1 MCGIAGLMSR
11 DGSAPDPVLLSR
23 LADALA
29 HRGPDGSGRHGL
41 GGVGMVQTRL
51 AIIDLETGDQPL
63 HSDVGHVLV
72 ANGEIYNYRD
82 LRHAIAPDRLKTRS
96 DCEPPLL
103 LYGDHQE
110 AGLDQLRGMYAIA
123 VHDPTRGRLVLSRD
137 PFGIKPLYFAECPQ
151 GIAFASEPKVLIEA
165 GLVNR
170 TLVPE
175 KAMELLQLQFTT
187 GAETPFQGIRRVLP
201 GETLSVEGGHVVSR
215 RVRQALPEGPPEA
228 ISEAE
233 AMNRLDRALTDSV
246 RVHLQSDVGYGM
258 FLSGGIDSR
267 VLLAL
272 IARETG
278 RPVKAYTASF
288 PGSAAHDERDAAKA
302 MAKRF
307 GAEHVQIDF
316 TADDFWTLLPQVAAA
331 LDDPCSDYAALPTF
345 KLAAVAAEEQK
356 VVLTGEGGD
365 ELFGGYGRYRAA
377 MRPWWRGG
385 KSPRARGLMDG
396 LHILR
401 TEDQSWR
408 DGVRSAEIAVSAG
421 GRSRLQVAQAL
432 DCADWL
438 PQDLLTKLDRCLM
451 AHGLEGRTPFLDPV
465 VVQAAFCL
473 PDRLKVRG
481 RMGKWLLRLYLEN
494 LAPGAGAFDRK
505 RGFTVPVG
513 EWIRARDGA
522 LGELVANQ
530 EGVQA
535 LCHAKAVPG
544 LFKATD
550 KRAGQAAW
558 GLLFFALWHQIHIV
572 GSKPGPTP
580 EETLASA

>member
-1 MCGIAGLMSR
+1 MCGIAGFMSR
-11 DGSAPDPVLLSR
+11 DGSAPDPALLSR

-29 HRGPDGSGRHGL
+29 HRGPDGSGLHRQGDM
-41 GGVGMVQTRL
+41 GMVQTRL

-63 HSDVGHVLV
+63 RSDAGIALV
-72 ANGEIYNYRD
+72 ANGEIYNYKD
-82 LRHAIAPDRLKTRS
+82 LRNAMPPARLKTQS

-103 LYGDHQE
+103 LYGDQHE
-110 AGLDQLRGMYAIA
+110 AGLDMLRGMFAIA
-123 VHDPTRGRLVLSRD
+123 LHDSARSRVVLSRD
-137 PFGIKPLYFAECPQ
+137 PFGIKPLYIAETPN
-151 GIAFASEPKVLIEA
+151 GIAFASEPKTLLEA
-165 GLVNR
+165 GLANR
-170 TLVPE
+170 TLAPE

-187 GAETPFQGIRRVLP
+187 GAETPFRDIRRVLP
-201 GETLSVEGGHVVSR
+201 GETLSIEGGRVVSR
-215 RVRQALPEGPPEA
+215 RMRPALPEGPPEA
-228 ISEAE
+228 IGEPEAL
-233 AMNRLDRALTDSV
+233 ARLDRALTDSV

-258 FLSGGIDSR
+258 FLSGGIDSS

-288 PGSAAHDERDAAKA
+288 PGSAAHDEREAAQA

-307 GAEHVQIDF
+307 GAEHVQIEF
-316 TADDFWTLLPQVAAA
+316 TADDFWSLLPQVAAA

-345 KLAAVAAEEQK
+345 KLAAVAAAEQK

-385 KSPRARGLMDG
+385 RSPRGRGLMDG
-396 LHILR
+396 LRILQ

-408 DGVRSAEIAVSAG
+408 DGVHSAEIAASIG

-451 AHGLEGRTPFLDPV
+451 AHGLEGRTPFLDPAV
-465 VVQAAFCL
+465 AQAAFRL

-481 RMGKWLLRLYLEN
+481 RMGKWLLRQYLEE
-494 LAPGAGAFDRK
+494 LAPGAGAFERK
-505 RGFTVPVG
+505 RGFTVPVA
-513 EWIRARDGA
+513 EWIRARGGG
-522 LGELVANQ
+522 LGELVAKQ
-530 EGVQA
+530 EGVQS
-535 LCHAKAVPG
+535 LCHAQAIPA

-558 GLLFFALWHQIHIV
+558 GLLFFALWHQIHIMGGKV
-572 GSKPGPTP
+572 GSTS
-580 EETLASA
+580 EETLS

>member
-1 MCGIAGLMSR
+1 MCGIAGFISR
-11 DGSAPDPVLLSR
+11 DGRLPDPAVLSR
-23 LADALA
+23 LADAMA
-29 HRGPDGSGRHGL
+29 HRGPDGSGQHRL
-41 GGVGMVQTRL
+41 GDTGMVQTRL

-63 HSDVGHVLV
+63 HSNAGHALI
-72 ANGEIYNYRD
+72 ANGEIYNYKD
-82 LRHAIAPDRLKTRS
+82 LRSTLPAEHLKTLS

-103 LYGDHQE
+103 LYGEQQE
-110 AGLDQLRGMYAIA
+110 AGLDLLRGMYAIA
-123 VHDPTRGRLVLSRD
+123 LHDPVHRRVVLSRD
-137 PFGIKPLYFAECPQ
+137 PFGIKPLYIAECPD
-151 GIAFASEPKVLIEA
+151 GIAFASEPKTLLDA
-165 GLVNR
+165 GLASR

-175 KAMELLQLQFTT
+175 KAVELLQLQFTT
-187 GAETPFQGIRRVLP
+187 GAETPFRDIRRVLP
-201 GETLSVEGGHVVSR
+201 GETLTIEGGHVTAR
-215 RVRQALPEGPPEA
+215 RMRPALPEGPPET
-228 ISEAE
+228 IGEAE
-233 AMNRLDRALTDSV
+233 ALARLDSALTDSV

-258 FLSGGIDSR
+258 FLSGGIDSS

-288 PGSAAHDERDAAKA
+288 PGTAAHDERQAAQA

-307 GAEHVQIDF
+307 GAEYVQIEF
-316 TADDFWTLLPQVAAA
+316 TADDFWSLLPQVAAV
-331 LDDPCSDYAALPTF
+331 LDDSCSDYAALPTF
-345 KLAAVAAEEQK
+345 KLAAEAAAEQK

-385 KSPRARGLMDG
+385 KAPRARGLMDG
-396 LHILR
+396 LRVLK

-408 DGVRSAEIAVSAG
+408 DGVHSAEIPASTG

-451 AHGLEGRTPFLDPV
+451 AHGLEGRTPFLDPAV
-465 VVQAAFCL
+465 AAAAFRL

-481 RMGKWLLRLYLEN
+481 RMGKWLLRQYLEG
-494 LAPGAGAFDRK
+494 LAPGSGAFERK
-505 RGFTVPVG
+505 RGFTVPVA
-513 EWIRARDGA
+513 EWIQARGEA
-522 LGELVANQ
+522 LGEMVAAQ

-535 LCHAKAVPG
+535 LCHAAAVPA
-544 LFKATD
+544 LFRATD

-558 GLLFFALWHQIHIV
+558 GLLFFALWHQIHIMD
-572 GSKPGPTP
+572 GKPGPTP
-580 EETLASA
+580 EETLAAR

>member
-1 MCGIAGLMSR
+1 MCGIAGFMSR
-11 DGSAPDPVLLSR
+11 DGSAPDPALLSR

-29 HRGPDGSGRHGL
+29 HRGPDGSGLHRQGDM
-41 GGVGMVQTRL
+41 GMVQTRL

-63 HSDVGHVLV
+63 HSDAGIALV
-72 ANGEIYNYRD
+72 ANGEIYNYKD
-82 LRHAIAPDRLKTRS
+82 LRNAMPPARLKTQS

-103 LYGDHQE
+103 LYGDQHE
-110 AGLDQLRGMYAIA
+110 AGLDMLRGMFAIA
-123 VHDPTRGRLVLSRD
+123 LHDSARSRVVLSRD
-137 PFGIKPLYFAECPQ
+137 PFGIKPLYIAETPN
-151 GIAFASEPKVLIEA
+151 GIAFASEPKTLLEA
-165 GLVNR
+165 GLASR
-170 TLVPE
+170 TLAPE

-187 GAETPFQGIRRVLP
+187 GPETPFRDIRRVLP
-201 GETLSVEGGHVVSR
+201 GETLSIEGGRVVSR
-215 RVRQALPEGPPEA
+215 RMRPALPEGPPEA
-228 ISEAE
+228 IGEPEAL
-233 AMNRLDRALTDSV
+233 ARLDRALTDSV

-258 FLSGGIDSR
+258 FLSGGIDSS

-288 PGSAAHDERDAAKA
+288 PGSAAHDEGEAAQA

-307 GAEHVQIDF
+307 GAEHVQIEF
-316 TADDFWTLLPQVAAA
+316 TADDFWSLLPQVAAA

-345 KLAAVAAEEQK
+345 KLAAVAAAEQK

-385 KSPRARGLMDG
+385 RSPRGRGLMDG
-396 LHILR
+396 LRILQ

-408 DGVRSAEIAVSAG
+408 DGVHSAEIAASIG

-451 AHGLEGRTPFLDPV
+451 AHGLEGRTPFLDPAV
-465 VVQAAFCL
+465 AQAAFRL

-481 RMGKWLLRLYLEN
+481 RMGKWLLRQYLEE
-494 LAPGAGAFDRK
+494 LAPGAGAFERK
-505 RGFTVPVG
+505 RGFTVPVA
-513 EWIRARDGA
+513 EWIRARGGG
-522 LGELVANQ
+522 LGELVAKQ
-530 EGVQA
+530 EGVQS
-535 LCHAKAVPG
+535 LCHAQAIPA

-558 GLLFFALWHQIHIV
+558 GLLFFALWHQIHIMGGKV
-572 GSKPGPTP
+572 GSTS
-580 EETLASA
+580 EETLS